1 MYEVTEKKCINIV
14 FLGDSFTNRT
24 GVKNSVIPQKMFST
38 SYTGNYT
45 EFVSKRLFVH
55 YKDIDFSFYNKGI
68 SGDSVSDV
76 LKRFNKEFEEIFPDL
91 VILLIGHNDA
101 KKKGTDVFTE
111 DYSTL
116 IDKISKCCNKLIG
129 ISIIPIKDHSELN
142 GKVAE
147 FNEIVKHVLM
157 EHGYEYLNIYDLFLD
172 LMQKSEKN
180 FHLFEETHHLSELGN
195 ILIADNVYESIIR
208 ILELKI

>member
-76 LKRFNKEFEEIFPDL
+76 LKRFNKNLRKYFQIW
-91 VILLIGHNDA
+91 
-101 KKKGTDVFTE
+101 
-111 DYSTL
+111 
-116 IDKISKCCNKLIG
+116 
-129 ISIIPIKDHSELN
+129 
-142 GKVAE
+142 
-147 FNEIVKHVLM
+147 
-157 EHGYEYLNIYDLFLD
+157 LFC
-172 LMQKSEKN
+172 
-180 FHLFEETHHLSELGN
+180 
-195 ILIADNVYESIIR
+195 
-208 ILELKI
+208 